1 MTTKLFRR
9 VIESTL
15 VPHTA
20 FADAS
25 ARLQQCLDYA
35 LDSPEPI
42 CFAIVGESRTGK
54 SRILE
59 ECEREHMP
67 RRTEGGLIVPVVR
80 VSAPAKPTA
89 KSLSEVLLRKLGD
102 PKWDAGTENNKM
114 ARLEKL
120 LKACECRM
128 LMIDEFQHFFD
139 KTTHKVFHHVADWL
153 KLLADNTRV
162 ALVVTGLDSCLPVL
176 LRNEQLSGRFL
187 SPAFMHRFNWLDED
201 HRAEFIGILEAFNE
215 SISVHL
221 DLPRLHSDEM
231 AFRFWC
237 ATGGLIG
244 YLTKLLRQLVWNACD
259 QQLKKI
265 SLADLHEANEDAI
278 WSLDEAAR
286 AVNPFSAG
294 FSCQPTQ
301 DMIGFSM
308 GIGLREEE
316 PLPKRSSESRQRPS
330 GNPISQ
336 HLSAS

>member
-1 MTTKLFRR
+1 MTAKSFRR

-20 FADAS
+20 FADAA

-35 LDSPEPI
+35 HESPEPI

-59 ECEREHMP
+59 ECEREHISQ
-67 RRTEGGLIVPVVR
+67 RTAAGLIVPVVR

-102 PKWDAGTENNKM
+102 PKWDTGTENNKT

-187 SPAFMHRFNWLDED
+187 APAFMHRFNWLDDD

-231 AFRFWC
+231 AFRLWC
-237 ATGGLIG
+237 ATGGLMG

-259 QQLKKI
+259 QSLKKI
-265 SLADLHEANEDAI
+265 SLVDFQEANEDAI

-286 AVNPFSAG
+286 AQNSFSPN

-301 DMIGFSM
+301 DMIEFSM
-308 GIGLREEE
+308 SIGLREED
-316 PLPKRSSESRQRPS
+316 PLPRGPS
-330 GNPISQ
+330 GLKQRNSGTPVSL

>member
-1 MTTKLFRR
+1 
-9 VIESTL
+9 L
-15 VPHTA
+15 VLR
-20 FADAS
+20 
-25 ARLQQCLDYA
+25 ARI
-35 LDSPEPI
+35 P
-42 CFAIVGESRTGK
+42 
-54 SRILE
+54 
-59 ECEREHMP
+59 EREYMP
-67 RRTEGGLIVPVVR
+67 RRTEAGLTVPVVR

-187 SPAFMHRFNWLDED
+187 SPAFMHRFNWLDDD

-237 ATGGLIG
+237 ATGGLMG

-265 SLADLHEANEDAI
+265 SLADIRKANEEAI

-286 AVNPFSAG
+286 AMNPFLAR

-301 DMIGFSM
+301 DMIAFSL
-308 GIGLREEE
+308 GIGVREEE
-316 PLPKRSSESRQRPS
+316 PFPKGSFEPKKRPS
-330 GNPISQ
+330 GTSASQ
-336 HLSAS
+336 HLSAA

>member
-1 MTTKLFRR
+1 MTTKSFRR

-35 LDSPEPI
+35 RDSPEPI

-59 ECEREHMP
+59 ECEREYMP
-67 RRTEGGLIVPVVR
+67 RRTEAGLTVPVVR

-187 SPAFMHRFNWLDED
+187 SPAFMHRFNWLDDD

-237 ATGGLIG
+237 ATGGLMG

-265 SLADLHEANEDAI
+265 SLADIRKANEEAI

-286 AVNPFSAG
+286 AMNPFLAR

-301 DMIGFSM
+301 DMIAFSL
-308 GIGLREEE
+308 GIGVREEE
-316 PLPKRSSESRQRPS
+316 PFPKGSFEPKKRPS
-330 GNPISQ
+330 GTSASQ
-336 HLSAS
+336 HLSAA